1 VEQILG
7 TSLQEVYD
15 SFFSKIPD
23 DDFTYT
29 PDLVFQYF
37 KHANGYSYKTV
48 PEDLTYSL
56 NTNRMMIFV
65 EKTASVNGNITIA
78 CNGKTYTVAVLST
91 DTLVGIANNIVTQL
105 QVNFM
110 VTTDFSNTYPIIQ
123 IEKDNTDLT
132 SLSFTDTG
140 NTQCLVIIS
149 QAYDGSYTQT
159 LGVDSIE
166 LIALYMLREYYN
178 KFVLKFGKQKEW
190 IGTKDFDRLPNLK
203 NQYENTKESLDAVN
217 DQIDKFRQEFYS
229 YKN

>member
-1 VEQILG
+1 MG

-48 PEDLTYSL
+48 PEDLTYSVD
-56 NTNRMMIFV
+56 TNRMTIFV

-78 CNGKTYTVAVLST
+78 CDSKTYTVAVLST
-91 DTLVGIANNIVTQL
+91 DTLVGIANKIVTQL
-105 QVNFM
+105 QTDFT

-140 NTQCLVIIS
+140 NTQCFIIIS
-149 QAYDGSYTQT
+149 QTYDGSYAQT

-190 IGTKDFDRLPNLK
+190 IGTKDFNKLPTLK
-203 NQYENTKESLDAVN
+203 DQYEKTKESLDAVT